1 MIKLRPYQKQIVT
14 QGAELVTRYGF
25 CYLAME
31 VRTGKTLTS
40 LSICHS
46 LNVVNALFI
55 TKKKAM
61 SSIESDMQKLGEPFK
76 LTVINYESLHKID
89 LVNID
94 MIICD
99 EAHGMGAFPKPSKRA
114 LQVKKLIEKN
124 KPYVILLSGTP
135 TPESYSQMY
144 HQVYAIPN
152 NPYKK
157 YKNFYRFCDDYVNV
171 KERIINSLRI
181 RDYSD
186 GLLTILDEMKPYTI
200 SYSQKQAGFVVQ
212 TQEKILEVQMKPETY
227 NLATR
232 LKKDLVVQGK
242 EEVIL
247 ADTPVKLMQK
257 LHQIY
262 SGTIIFE
269 SGNSM
274 IVDNSKAEF
283 IKRKFKNKK
292 IAIFYKFKKELD
304 VLKETFLESIT
315 TDIGVFKDT
324 NKNIALQIVSGRE
337 GISLRHAEALVY
349 FNIDF
354 SATSY
359 WQSRDRMTTK
369 NRMYNK
375 IYWVFSN
382 KGIEKKIYKAVVK
395 KKDYTLKH
403 FKRDLLSL

>member
-1 MIKLRPYQKQIVT
+1 MIKLRPYQKKIVT
-14 QGAELVTRYGF
+14 QGVDLVTRYGF

-40 LSICHS
+40 LSICQR
-46 LNVVNALFI
+46 LKVVNALFI
-55 TKKKAM
+55 TKKKAI

-76 LTVINYESLHKID
+76 LTVINYESLHKVD

-124 KPYVILLSGTP
+124 KPYVMLLSGTP
-135 TPESYSQMY
+135 TPESYCQMY
-144 HQVYAIPN
+144 HQVYGIPN

-181 RDYSD
+181 RDYSN

-200 SYSQKQAGFVVQ
+200 SYSQKEAGFVVK
-212 TQEKILEVQMKPETY
+212 TEEKILEVQMKPETY

-274 IVDNSKAEF
+274 VVDNSKAEF